1 MRYTLYAAN
10 DAFLR
15 RAFLALPAQLYP
27 PERRTQDKKTERQL
41 LRGTHALSGD
51 FEIAPFLALDAQG
64 RAAARCVLT
73 VCDGDENGYVGL
85 FESVDDPDA
94 ARTVLDAAAVEAML
108 RGKTRLI
115 GPYDASF
122 WLGYRFK
129 TTNFR
134 RRFTLEPNNLP
145 YYPRLWERCGF
156 AVTDHYFSNHMR
168 VPTDADVSR
177 KAVRRLREFADA
189 GYDFRTMTFGTFDTC
204 LREIYALLTALYSAF
219 PGYRPITER
228 QFVTMF
234 SPLRWVLDYDMVKL
248 VYKDGRLAAFVI
260 CIPNYVNLLSAPLT
274 PRNLRRILAIRR
286 APTEYV
292 IPYMGVSPAHAGL
305 GNALSELLRQALQE
319 KQCTSVSALI
329 HDGKVTGGF
338 YRVLKTDET
347 EYVLMARE
355 LN

>member
-1 MRYTLYAAN
+1 MRYTLYAKN

-15 RAFLALPAQLYP
+15 REFLALPAQLYP
-27 PERRTQDKKTERQL
+27 PERRTQDRKTERQL
-41 LRGTHALSGD
+41 LRGTHPLSGD
-51 FEIAPFLALDAQG
+51 FALRPFLALDELG

-73 VCDGDENGYVGL
+73 VYDGDENGCVGF

-94 ARTVLDAAAVEAML
+94 ARTVLSAAAAEAAL
-108 RGKTRLI
+108 CGKTQLV

-134 RRFTLEPNNLP
+134 RRFTLEPNNRAC
-145 YYPRLWERCGF
+145 YPRLWEQCGF

-168 VPTDADVSR
+168 VPTDADVSQ
-177 KAVRRLREFADA
+177 KAVRRLRQFEAS
-189 GYDFRTMTFGTFDTC
+189 GYDFCTMTFGTFDKC
-204 LREIYALLTALYSAF
+204 LREIYALLTALYRTF

-228 QFVTMF
+228 QFVTLF

-248 VYKDGRLAAFVI
+248 VYKDGALAAFVI
-260 CIPNYVNLLSAPLT
+260 CVPNYVNLLSAPLT
-274 PRNLRRILAIRR
+274 PRTLRQILAVRR

-292 IPYMGVSPAHAGL
+292 IPYMGVSGEHAGL

-319 KQCTSVSALI
+319 KGCTSVSALI